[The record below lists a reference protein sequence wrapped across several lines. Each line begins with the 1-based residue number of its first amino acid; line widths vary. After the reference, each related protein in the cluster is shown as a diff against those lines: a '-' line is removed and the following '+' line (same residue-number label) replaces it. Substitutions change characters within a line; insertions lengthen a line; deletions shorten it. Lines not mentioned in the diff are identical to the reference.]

1 CSPRDSRSPRPTA
14 PGSAGWPTACRRR
27 PRADRRVAV
36 APSSCDGADVDPF
49 RNLGRIPGLSDL
61 LTLLQQQTEALAQL
75 PRTLTDLQGTVR
87 QLTEATNTAKDT
99 IASAQRTAERLET
112 LVEELEEPVRALR
125 PGLER
130 VGRVL
135 DDPAVDTVPD
145 TLRRINEDLMPLISA
160 LRQAQSRVGT
170 VTGILR
176 RRVRP
181 EDPAGHDVP
190 SDDDRPPPPD

>member
-1 CSPRDSRSPRPTA
+1 VLR
-14 PGSAGWPTACRRR
+14 
-27 PRADRRVAV
+27 V

-49 RNLGRIPGLSDL
+49 RNLGRIPGVTDL

-112 LVEELEEPVRALR
+112 LVEELEEPVRALK

-145 TLRRINEDLMPLISA
+145 TLNRIHDDLMPLIHG
-160 LRQAQSRVGT
+160 LRQAQERMGT
-170 VTGILR
+170 VTGSMAGLLR
-176 RRVRP
+176 RRPRP
-181 EDPAGHDVP
+181 EDEPRPDGEPPA
-190 SDDDRPPPPD
+190 